1 MPRGTEKKPITTPET
16 FFTNSGIFFGFSTNA
31 SLKKIKNNP
40 IIKAKIEKN
49 KTKVGVSKFTT
60 KKVPRITPI
69 RIKIPNDFT
78 ILKSTASCSMCVLV
92 EIIDVGTIIAKE
104 VPTERC
110 ILVTISKSRTV
121 NA

>member
-1 MPRGTEKKPITTPET
+1 
-16 FFTNSGIFFGFSTNA
+16 
-31 SLKKIKNNP
+31 
-40 IIKAKIEKN
+40 
-49 KTKVGVSKFTT
+49 
-60 KKVPRITPI
+60 
-69 RIKIPNDFT
+69 
-78 ILKSTASCSMCVLV
+78 MCVLV